1 MKKADITI
9 GKTYTAKVSDK
20 VVPVLIEREHPS
32 GGWDATN
39 TVTGKTVRIKSAQRL
54 RAACEDGEA
63 EAPQK
68 ATGGRTTPRGAS
80 GKKGATGAA
89 KGAQR
94 PTQANER
101 AHGDVPDKGD
111 AEPRKPKPTTP
122 GTPATPAKNTKLSL
136 LDAAATVLT
145 KAREP
150 MACKAIVEGA
160 MALGWTTS
168 GKTPHAT
175 LYAAMTRE
183 IATKG
188 DDARFVKVDRGR
200 FTIAGARG

>member
-20 VVPVLIEREHPS
+20 VVPVRIEREHAS

-54 RAACEDGEA
+54 RAACDDDET

-80 GKKGATGAA
+80 AKKGATGVA

-94 PTQANER
+94 PTQANDR
-101 AHGDVPDKGD
+101 AHGDGLGD
-111 AEPRKPKPTTP
+111 CGE
-122 GTPATPAKNTKLSL
+122 
-136 LDAAATVLT
+136 
-145 KAREP
+145 
-150 MACKAIVEGA
+150 
-160 MALGWTTS
+160 
-168 GKTPHAT
+168 HA
-175 LYAAMTRE
+175 
-183 IATKG
+183 G
-188 DDARFVKVDRGR
+188 DRF
-200 FTIAGARG
+200 AG

>member
-20 VVPVLIEREHPS
+20 VVPVRIEREHPS

-39 TVTGKTVRIKSAQRL
+39 TVTGKTIRIKSAQRL
-54 RAACEDGEA
+54 RAACEDGET

-94 PTQANER
+94 PTQANDR

-122 GTPATPAKNTKLSL
+122 TKPTKLSL
-136 LDAAATVLT
+136 LDAAATVLA

-200 FTIAGARG
+200 FTIAKG